1 MVTRNVSSTPMTHV
15 DRWSCSDDGTVD
27 VVLSARKKNEIK
39 IQASANGN
47 LVLNMRKKSERSTTG
62 IDRKR
67 FASVELSTRTYPI
80 FLVAG
85 IFVLVTSIITWIL
98 TSDPYVGEAMILT
111 SLLLDVIGF
120 ILVVMYFLSKVGRL
134 LIRVAE
140 DLDYR
145 IFLKSSAVPNQEQMD
160 AMVRALMMVS
170 SDGAPLSNAAPS
182 PTSAM
187 VMETGPTTA
196 TVPDMIDEGGVAWK
210 RMPNGTVWYRTED
223 SEHWK
228 PQI

>member
-27 VVLSARKKNEIK
+27 VVLSARKKNQIK
-39 IQASANGN
+39 IQATANGN
-47 LVLNMRKKSERSTTG
+47 LILNMRKKSERSTTG
-62 IDRKR
+62 VDRKR

-85 IFVLVTSIITWIL
+85 IFLLITSTFTWIL
-98 TSDPYVGEAMILT
+98 TSDPDVGEAMIFT
-111 SLLLDVIGF
+111 SLLLDVFGLIF
-120 ILVVMYFLSKVGRL
+120 VVMYFLSKVGRL

-145 IFLKSSAVPNQEQMD
+145 IFLKSSAVPNQEKMD

-170 SDGAPLSNAAPS
+170 SNGAPLSSTVPS
-182 PTSAM
+182 STSAM
-187 VMETGPTTA
+187 VLETGPTTA
-196 TVPDMIDEGGVAWK
+196 TEPDLIDENGVAWK
-210 RMPNGTVWYRTED
+210 RMPNGTVWYRTKD
-223 SEHWK
+223 SEHWQ